1 MKDKFKTFTG
11 GIFETNCYLLNCSGG
26 NLLVDAP
33 DGADQAF
40 ADEKIDILFLTHGHF
55 DHVID
60 AAKIQAR
67 HDCEILYHPET
78 SALVETADAF
88 KKYGFALEITPFKAS
103 RLVNAQKGIDLLGTQ
118 WDLLDVPGHCPGS
131 LALYHAGAE
140 NVFSGDALFKESIGR
155 SDLPGGDHALLLK
168 SIRDQLFTLPDT
180 TSVYPGHGGLSSIGH
195 EKKHNPFLQ

>member
-1 MKDKFKTFTG
+1 MENKFKTFTG
-11 GIFETNCYLLNCSGG
+11 GIFETNCYLLKCPNG

-33 DGADQAF
+33 DGADHAF
-40 ADEKIDILFLTHGHF
+40 QNEEIDILFLTHGHF

-67 HDCEILYHPET
+67 HGCEILYHPET
-78 SALVETADAF
+78 SPLVETADAF
-88 KKYGFALEITPFKAS
+88 KKYGFALEITPFKAT
-103 RLVNAQKGIDLLGTQ
+103 RLISAQKGIELLGTN

-131 LALYHAGAE
+131 LALYHPETG

-155 SDLPGGDHALLLK
+155 TDLPGGDTELLLR
-168 SIRDQLFTLPDT
+168 SIREQLFTLPD
-180 TSVYPGHGGLSSIGH
+180 SSKVYPGHGGATTIGS